1 MEGGRQKSE
10 FGAVGFS
17 SHSAEHAM
25 GNRMSRIVVGCF
37 SSERHEKYAH
47 GLHFSEPLDEGLGH
61 SFCYVRPVLG
71 SPTLSP
77 HHGDSR
83 DISPPALDLALES
96 ADAAE
101 VDSQI
106 GGVSDELPN
115 LEAAART
122 EPTDSTLRSQLT
134 ERPRVGWEK
143 GERVKHNERAKSM
156 TETSFK
162 SISGAS
168 VSANTATPRSVA
180 SQEQFNSFS
189 NVPIERAAAF
199 ESTAS
204 FSALPLQRIAN
215 SGPISGPLSG
225 PASGPLDRGL
235 QSGPLERGFMSGP
248 LERGFM
254 SGPIERGFMSGPLEP
269 VDRNTFSAPLAG
281 PHPSRKKSSLRRF
294 VRSMS
299 LPMRKAIART
309 VSKTTATL
317 TRTIV
322 IPVRHFVMGD
332 NHREGDRDFPHSA
345 FDSPIESGSSG
356 SDLDI
361 KDDNNLQW
369 AQGKAGEDRV
379 HVVLSEEHGWLFVG
393 IYDGFNGP
401 DAPDFLMSNLYP
413 AIYRE
418 LKGLLWN
425 QKSAFELG
433 DGSPSDGEGDVSDA
447 RNARLSGDDERAGGD
462 FISRL
467 GHSCSSDPSLEG
479 QKGCAS
485 NLQSG
490 LMELSRPGTS
500 ALEEVGRD
508 GREDPG
514 GNGCQSRNHLEWPS
528 EETAHAVDLRPDNI
542 DNCPGQPSREV
553 DTIVNHGNEKHSEE
567 HRGKHM
573 EGHLTCDLSTRESKC
588 DLDLGLE
595 QEGELDED
603 RIDAEGIEQ
612 DLSSIVSQ
620 VNTPEPIGSSNV
632 HLAENTSVKDH
643 SILNMKLQVLHN
655 RRREQHRKYPQWRYE
670 WEQERLV
677 EEERMREKLRLKQ
690 EAKEMENNTVD
701 HDAVLKALSRA
712 LEATEEAY
720 LDMTYRVLDEN
731 PELALMGSCVLV
743 MLMKDEDVYILN
755 VGDSRAI
762 IAQDCRRGSF
772 NSLSKLARNQLNGYK
787 APVDEHERIGARDS
801 LLRQELERIIEET
814 PTEIEALETHD
825 PNLGPPPPGLSL
837 LGALQLTSDHSTS
850 TEEEVQRLRAE
861 HPFDDDIISNDRVKG
876 RLKVTRAFGA
886 GFLKQPRLNNV
897 LFEMFRCKFI
907 GNDPY
912 INCDPCLRHHKLGPQ
927 DRFLVLSSDGLY
939 QYLTNEEVVS
949 HVEWFM
955 ERCPDGDPA
964 QRLIE
969 ELLFRAAKKNG
980 MELNELLDIPQGDR
994 RKYHDDV
1001 SVMVISLEGRIWR
1014 SSGSLKHST

>member
-1 MEGGRQKSE
+1 M
-10 FGAVGFS
+10 AVIDDVQLCSMTMS

-96 ADAAE
+96 ADPAE

-106 GGVSDELPN
+106 GVVSDEQPN
-115 LEAAART
+115 LEAAGRT
-122 EPTDSTLRSQLT
+122 EPTDATLRSQLT

-143 GERVKHNERAKSM
+143 AERGKHNERAKSM

-162 SISGAS
+162 AISGAS

-281 PHPSRKKSSLRRF
+281 LHPSRKKSSLRRF

-332 NHREGDRDFPHSA
+332 NSKEGDRDFPHSS

-433 DGSPSDGEGDVSDA
+433 DGSPGDGEGDVPDA
-447 RNARLSGDDERAGGD
+447 RNGRRSGEDERAGGD

-467 GHSCSSDPSLEG
+467 GHSCSSDPSVEG

-490 LMELSRPGTS
+490 LKEWSSPGTS
-500 ALEEVGRD
+500 AVEEVGRD
-508 GREDPG
+508 GREDLG
-514 GNGCQSRNHLEWPS
+514 GNGCQSRNHLEWSS
-528 EETAHAVDLRPDNI
+528 EKPACAVDLRPGNI
-542 DNCPGQPSREV
+542 DNCLGQPSCEV
-553 DTIVNHGNEKHSEE
+553 DTIANHGDEKHPQEP
-567 HRGKHM
+567 RGKHT
-573 EGHLTCDLSTRESKC
+573 EGHLKCDLSTRESKC
-588 DLDLGLE
+588 NLGLGLE
-595 QEGELDED
+595 QEGKLDED
-603 RIDAEGIEQ
+603 RIDTEEGTEQ

-620 VNTPEPIGSSNV
+620 VDTPEPIGSSNV
-632 HLAENTSVKDH
+632 HLAENASVKDH

-655 RRREQHRKYPQWRYE
+655 RRREQHRKYPQWR
-670 WEQERLV
+670 
-677 EEERMREKLRLKQ
+677 
-690 EAKEMENNTVD
+690 
-701 HDAVLKALSRA
+701 
-712 LEATEEAY
+712 
-720 LDMTYRVLDEN
+720 
-731 PELALMGSCVLV
+731 
-743 MLMKDEDVYILN
+743 
-755 VGDSRAI
+755 
-762 IAQDCRRGSF
+762 
-772 NSLSKLARNQLNGYK
+772 
-787 APVDEHERIGARDS
+787 
-801 LLRQELERIIEET
+801 
-814 PTEIEALETHD
+814 
-825 PNLGPPPPGLSL
+825 
-837 LGALQLTSDHSTS
+837 
-850 TEEEVQRLRAE
+850 
-861 HPFDDDIISNDRVKG
+861 
-876 RLKVTRAFGA
+876 
-886 GFLKQPRLNNV
+886 
-897 LFEMFRCKFI
+897 
-907 GNDPY
+907 
-912 INCDPCLRHHKLGPQ
+912 
-927 DRFLVLSSDGLY
+927 
-939 QYLTNEEVVS
+939 
-949 HVEWFM
+949 
-955 ERCPDGDPA
+955 
-964 QRLIE
+964 
-969 ELLFRAAKKNG
+969 
-980 MELNELLDIPQGDR
+980 
-994 RKYHDDV
+994 
-1001 SVMVISLEGRIWR
+1001 
-1014 SSGSLKHST
+1014 

>member
-1 MEGGRQKSE
+1 
-10 FGAVGFS
+10 
-17 SHSAEHAM
+17 M
-25 GNRMSRIVVGCF
+25 GNRMSRIALGCF

-71 SPTLSP
+71 SLAYSP
-77 HHGDSR
+77 NHEDS
-83 DISPPALDLALES
+83 P
-96 ADAAE
+96 
-101 VDSQI
+101 
-106 GGVSDELPN
+106 
-115 LEAAART
+115 
-122 EPTDSTLRSQLT
+122 
-134 ERPRVGWEK
+134 
-143 GERVKHNERAKSM
+143 KSM

-162 SISGAS
+162 TISGAS
-168 VSANTATPRSVA
+168 VSANTSTPRSVA

-199 ESTAS
+199 ESTSS

-225 PASGPLDRGL
+225 LLGAGPLDRGL

-281 PHPSRKKSSLRRF
+281 LHGPTRKKNSLKRF

-322 IPVRHFVMGD
+322 IPVRHFVLGD
-332 NHREGDRDFPHSA
+332 NPRDGDHRDFPQSSL
-345 FDSPIESGSSG
+345 DSPLNLGTSG
-356 SDLDI
+356 SDLEI

-425 QKSAFELG
+425 QKSGFELG
-433 DGSPSDGEGDVSDA
+433 DSSPGDY
-447 RNARLSGDDERAGGD
+447 
-462 FISRL
+462 
-467 GHSCSSDPSLEG
+467 
-479 QKGCAS
+479 
-485 NLQSG
+485 
-490 LMELSRPGTS
+490 
-500 ALEEVGRD
+500 
-508 GREDPG
+508 
-514 GNGCQSRNHLEWPS
+514 
-528 EETAHAVDLRPDNI
+528 
-542 DNCPGQPSREV
+542 
-553 DTIVNHGNEKHSEE
+553 
-567 HRGKHM
+567 
-573 EGHLTCDLSTRESKC
+573 
-588 DLDLGLE
+588 
-595 QEGELDED
+595 
-603 RIDAEGIEQ
+603 
-612 DLSSIVSQ
+612 
-620 VNTPEPIGSSNV
+620 
-632 HLAENTSVKDH
+632 
-643 SILNMKLQVLHN
+643 VLHN
-655 RRREQHRKYPQWRYE
+655 RRWEQHRKYPQWRYE

-677 EEERMREKLRLKQ
+677 EEERLKEKLRLMQ
-690 EAKEMENNTVD
+690 VEKESENNTVD

-772 NSLSKLARNQLNGYK
+772 NSLSKLSRNQLNGYN
-787 APVDEHERIGARDS
+787 VDEHERIGARDS

-814 PTEIEALETHD
+814 PTEIEALEAHD
-825 PNLGPPPPGLSL
+825 PNLGPPPLGLSL
-837 LGALQLTSDHSTS
+837 LGALQLTEDHSTS

-912 INCDPCLRHHKLGPQ
+912 ISCDPCLRHHKLGPQ

-939 QYLTNEEVVS
+939 QYLSNEEVVS
-949 HVEWFM
+949 RVEWFM

-1014 SSGSLKHST
+1014 SSGSLKHSA

>member
-1 MEGGRQKSE
+1 
-10 FGAVGFS
+10 
-17 SHSAEHAM
+17 M
-25 GNRMSRIVVGCF
+25 GNRMSRITLGCF

-71 SPTLSP
+71 SPAHSP
-77 HHGDSR
+77 HYEDFR
-83 DISPPALDLALES
+83 DISPPALDLPLELSS
-96 ADAAE
+96 AE
-101 VDSQI
+101 SIEMDSQI
-106 GGVSDELPN
+106 GISSDELPN
-115 LEAAART
+115 LERM
-122 EPTDSTLRSQLT
+122 EPETRQAD
-134 ERPRVGWEK
+134 RPRVVWEK
-143 GERVKHNERAKSM
+143 PERGKHNERAKSL

-162 SISGAS
+162 AISGAS

-199 ESTAS
+199 ESTSS

-225 PASGPLDRGL
+225 PLGSGTLDRGL
-235 QSGPLERGFMSGP
+235 PSGPLERGLMSGPLERGFMSGP
-248 LERGFM
+248 IERGFM

-281 PHPSRKKSSLRRF
+281 PHGPARKKNPLKRF

-299 LPMRKAIART
+299 LPVKKAIART

-322 IPVRHFVMGD
+322 IPVRHFVLGD
-332 NHREGDRDFPHSA
+332 HPRDVDHRDFPLSSL
-345 FDSPIESGSSG
+345 DSPLDSGSSG
-356 SDLDI
+356 SDLEI
-361 KDDNNLQW
+361 KADNNLQW

-425 QKSAFELG
+425 QRSGFELG
-433 DGSPSDGEGDVSDA
+433 DDSPCEDGEGGA
-447 RNARLSGDDERAGGD
+447 PGYRYIRRSGEEERAGGD
-462 FISRL
+462 FIARL
-467 GHSCSSDPSLEG
+467 GRVDSTGSDPSQEG
-479 QKGCAS
+479 QKGC
-485 NLQSG
+485 LRIMESG
-490 LMELSRPGTS
+490 VMGLSSLETS
-500 ALEEVGRD
+500 VIEGD
-508 GREDPG
+508 GREDSGKNSCHPR
-514 GNGCQSRNHLEWPS
+514 SHLDSLLDKP
-528 EETAHAVDLRPDNI
+528 AVSADLRPDDS
-542 DNCPGQPSREV
+542 DNGLGQPNCEV
-553 DTIVNHGNEKHSEE
+553 DTAVIHCDEHLPGEQLHKHT
-567 HRGKHM
+567 
-573 EGHLTCDLSTRESKC
+573 EGHINCDLSTTESNCK
-588 DLDLGLE
+588 LGLGLE
-595 QEGELDED
+595 REGKLVEDRVGTQEGT
-603 RIDAEGIEQ
+603 EQ

-620 VNTPEPIGSSNV
+620 VDSPEPIGSSNV
-632 HLAENTSVKDH
+632 HLAENVPAKDH
-643 SILNMKLQVLHN
+643 SILNTKLQFLHD

-670 WEQERLV
+670 WEQERLA
-677 EEERMREKLRLKQ
+677 EEERLREKLRLRR
-690 EAKEMENNTVD
+690 EAEESESNTVD

-720 LDMTYRVLDEN
+720 LDMTYRVLDDN

-762 IAQDCRRGSF
+762 VAQDCRRGSF
-772 NSLSKLARNQLNGYK
+772 NSLSKLSRSQLNGYN
-787 APVDEHERIGARDS
+787 ADEHERIGARDS

-814 PTEIEALETHD
+814 PTEIEALEAHD

-837 LGALQLTSDHSTS
+837 LGALQLTEDHSTS

-912 INCDPCLRHHKLGPQ
+912 ISCDPCLRHHKLGPQ

-939 QYLTNEEVVS
+939 QYLSNEEVVS

-1014 SSGSLKHST
+1014 SSGSLKHPA

>member
-1 MEGGRQKSE
+1 
-10 FGAVGFS
+10 
-17 SHSAEHAM
+17 M
-25 GNRMSRIVVGCF
+25 GNRMSRVVVGCF
-37 SSERHEKYAH
+37 SSEPHHAKYSH

-61 SFCYVRPVLG
+61 SFCYVRRPVLG
-71 SPTLSP
+71 SPILVD
-77 HHGDSR
+77 GDSEPMP
-83 DISPPALDLALES
+83 SPPPADVPVES
-96 ADAAE
+96 SAVADPHTTTVESSDPHSQVAE
-101 VDSQI
+101 
-106 GGVSDELPN
+106 EL
-115 LEAAART
+115 
-122 EPTDSTLRSQLT
+122 STLEPDGATTRD
-134 ERPRVGWEK
+134 RPRVVWEK
-143 GERVKHNERAKSM
+143 PKHSKSL

-162 SISGAS
+162 AISGAS

-199 ESTAS
+199 EASAS
-204 FSALPLQRIAN
+204 FSSLPLQRIAN
-215 SGPISGPLSG
+215 SGPISGP
-225 PASGPLDRGL
+225 ASGPLM

-269 VDRNTFSAPLAG
+269 MDRNTFSAPLSG
-281 PHPSRKKSSLRRF
+281 PRKKSSLKRF
-294 VRSMS
+294 VRSVS
-299 LPMRKAIART
+299 IPMRRAIART

-317 TRTIV
+317 ARTIV

-332 NHREGDRDFPHSA
+332 REGERGEFPQSDFN
-345 FDSPIESGSSG
+345 SPMESGSCG
-356 SDLDI
+356 SDLDS
-361 KDDNNLQW
+361 KDGSNLQW

-425 QKSAFELG
+425 QKSAFEFG
-433 DGSPSDGEGDVSDA
+433 DGDEIRDG
-447 RNARLSGDDERAGGD
+447 RQDDGD
-462 FISRL
+462 FASRL
-467 GHSCSSDPSLEG
+467 GHSSPCSSDI
-479 QKGCAS
+479 
-485 NLQSG
+485 
-490 LMELSRPGTS
+490 SRK
-500 ALEEVGRD
+500 ECV
-508 GREDPG
+508 REDVG
-514 GNGCQSRNHLEWPS
+514 GCQVRNHLEVEKP
-528 EETAHAVDLRPDNI
+528 AVDLRPGNVG
-542 DNCPGQPSREV
+542 NCVGQPSCEG
-553 DTIVNHGNEKHSEE
+553 DKTIYGD
-567 HRGKHM
+567 GKYDERA
-573 EGHLTCDLSTRESKC
+573 EGCGKCDLSTRESNC
-588 DLDLGLE
+588 GDLDLGLE
-595 QEGELDED
+595 REGKLVEDRVDTQEGSSNEQQ
-603 RIDAEGIEQ
+603 Q
-612 DLSSIVSQ
+612 DLPSIVSQ
-620 VNTPEPIGSSNV
+620 DDTPEPIASSNV
-632 HLAENTSVKDH
+632 NLADNTPLKDH

-677 EEERMREKLRLKQ
+677 EEERLREKLRLKE
-690 EAKEMENNTVD
+690 EAKELADNSVD

-772 NSLSKLARNQLNGYK
+772 NSLSKLSRCQLNGFN
-787 APVDEHERIGARDS
+787 VDEIERIGARDS

-825 PNLGPPPPGLSL
+825 PFLGPPPLGLSL

-907 GNDPY
+907 GEDPY
-912 INCDPCLRHHKLGPQ
+912 VNCEPCLRHHKLGPQ

-939 QYLTNEEVVS
+939 QYLSNEEVVS

>member
-1 MEGGRQKSE
+1 MT
-10 FGAVGFS
+10 VS

-77 HHGDSR
+77 NHEDSH
-83 DISPPALDLALES
+83 DVSPPALDLTLES

-101 VDSQI
+101 AYSQI
-106 GGVSDELPN
+106 GAVSDELPN
-115 LEAAART
+115 LEAARVDPDA
-122 EPTDSTLRSQLT
+122 TLRS
-134 ERPRVGWEK
+134 ERPRVGWER
-143 GERVKHNERAKSM
+143 GKHNERAKSM

-162 SISGAS
+162 AISGAS

-281 PHPSRKKSSLRRF
+281 PHPSRKKSSLKRF

-332 NHREGDRDFPHSA
+332 NPREGDRDFPHIS

-361 KDDNNLQW
+361 KDDTNLQW

-433 DGSPSDGEGDVSDA
+433 DGSPGDEEGDVLGGRA
-447 RNARLSGDDERAGGD
+447 GRRSGEDDRAGGD
-462 FISRL
+462 FIGRL
-467 GHSCSSDPSLEG
+467 GQACRSDPSVDG
-479 QKGCAS
+479 HKGCAS
-485 NLQSG
+485 KLQSG
-490 LMELSRPGTS
+490 LKELSSLGTFS
-500 ALEEVGRD
+500 VEEVGGD
-508 GREDPG
+508 GREDLG
-514 GNGCQSRNHLEWPS
+514 GNGCQARNHHLEWPS
-528 EETAHAVDLRPDNI
+528 EKTADVVALRPDNTS
-542 DNCPGQPSREV
+542 NCLGQPSCEGSV
-553 DTIVNHGNEKHSEE
+553 KHLQERS
-567 HRGKHM
+567 HKRT
-573 EGHLTCDLSTRESKC
+573 EGHLKCDFGTRESKC
-588 DLDLGLE
+588 DLGLGLE
-595 QEGELDED
+595 QEEKLVED
-603 RIDAEGIEQ
+603 RIDSEDGTEQ
-612 DLSSIVSQ
+612 DLPSIVSQ
-620 VNTPEPIGSSNV
+620 VDTPEPIGSSNV
-632 HLAENTSVKDH
+632 HLAENTPVKDH
-643 SILNMKLQVLHN
+643 SILSMKLQVLHN
-655 RRREQHRKYPQWRYE
+655 RRREQHRKYPQWR
-670 WEQERLV
+670 
-677 EEERMREKLRLKQ
+677 
-690 EAKEMENNTVD
+690 
-701 HDAVLKALSRA
+701 
-712 LEATEEAY
+712 
-720 LDMTYRVLDEN
+720 
-731 PELALMGSCVLV
+731 
-743 MLMKDEDVYILN
+743 
-755 VGDSRAI
+755 
-762 IAQDCRRGSF
+762 
-772 NSLSKLARNQLNGYK
+772 
-787 APVDEHERIGARDS
+787 
-801 LLRQELERIIEET
+801 
-814 PTEIEALETHD
+814 
-825 PNLGPPPPGLSL
+825 
-837 LGALQLTSDHSTS
+837 
-850 TEEEVQRLRAE
+850 
-861 HPFDDDIISNDRVKG
+861 
-876 RLKVTRAFGA
+876 
-886 GFLKQPRLNNV
+886 
-897 LFEMFRCKFI
+897 
-907 GNDPY
+907 
-912 INCDPCLRHHKLGPQ
+912 
-927 DRFLVLSSDGLY
+927 
-939 QYLTNEEVVS
+939 
-949 HVEWFM
+949 
-955 ERCPDGDPA
+955 
-964 QRLIE
+964 
-969 ELLFRAAKKNG
+969 
-980 MELNELLDIPQGDR
+980 
-994 RKYHDDV
+994 
-1001 SVMVISLEGRIWR
+1001 
-1014 SSGSLKHST
+1014 

>member
-1 MEGGRQKSE
+1 
-10 FGAVGFS
+10 
-17 SHSAEHAM
+17 M
-25 GNRMSRIVVGCF
+25 GNRMSRIALGCF

-71 SPTLSP
+71 SLAYSP
-77 HHGDSR
+77 NHEDSR
-83 DISPPALDLALES
+83 DISPPALDLPLETAS
-96 ADAAE
+96 ADAVEMDPQMRAA
-101 VDSQI
+101 
-106 GGVSDELPN
+106 SDELPN
-115 LEAAART
+115 LEKM
-122 EPTDSTLRSQLT
+122 ELELKQVD
-134 ERPRVGWEK
+134 RPRVVWEK
-143 GERVKHNERAKSM
+143 PERSKHNERAKSM

-162 SISGAS
+162 TISGAS
-168 VSANTATPRSVA
+168 VSANTSTPRSVA

-199 ESTAS
+199 ESTSS

-225 PASGPLDRGL
+225 LLGAGPLDRGL

-281 PHPSRKKSSLRRF
+281 LHGPTRKKNSLKRF

-322 IPVRHFVMGD
+322 IPVRHFVLGD
-332 NHREGDRDFPHSA
+332 NPRDGDHRDFPQSSL
-345 FDSPIESGSSG
+345 DSPLNLGTSG
-356 SDLDI
+356 SDLEI

-425 QKSAFELG
+425 QKSGFELG
-433 DGSPSDGEGDVSDA
+433 DSSPGDYGGGSTLGLRNIRRSGEEG
-447 RNARLSGDDERAGGD
+447 RAGGD
-462 FISRL
+462 FIARL
-467 GHSCSSDPSLEG
+467 RRVDSSSCVSLQES
-479 QKGCAS
+479 QKECAS
-485 NLQSG
+485 NMQFG
-490 LMELSRPGTS
+490 VKELSSSGTS
-500 ALEEVGRD
+500 GIE
-508 GREDPG
+508 
-514 GNGCQSRNHLEWPS
+514 GNGKEDLDRNSCQPHSLLETPLVKPAVVS
-528 EETAHAVDLRPDNI
+528 VDLS
-542 DNCPGQPSREV
+542 PGDIGNELGYSSCEV
-553 DTIVNHGNEKHSEE
+553 DIAVTHGNGEHSEE
-567 HRGKHM
+567 QLLKHT
-573 EGHLTCDLSTRESKC
+573 EGHVKCELSTSESKC
-588 DLDLGLE
+588 ELGLGLE
-595 QEGELDED
+595 QEGILVED
-603 RIDAEGIEQ
+603 RVDTQVGTEQ
-612 DLSSIVSQ
+612 NLSSIAPQ
-620 VNTPEPIGSSNV
+620 VKTPESIGSSNV
-632 HLAENTSVKDH
+632 HLAENNLAKDH
-643 SILNMKLQVLHN
+643 SFLNMKLQVLHN
-655 RRREQHRKYPQWRYE
+655 RRWEQHRKYPQWRYE

-677 EEERMREKLRLKQ
+677 EEERLKEKLRLMQ
-690 EAKEMENNTVD
+690 VEKESENNTVD

-772 NSLSKLARNQLNGYK
+772 NSLSKLSRNQLNGYN
-787 APVDEHERIGARDS
+787 VDEHERIGARDS

-814 PTEIEALETHD
+814 PTEIEALEAHD
-825 PNLGPPPPGLSL
+825 PNLGPPPLGLSL
-837 LGALQLTSDHSTS
+837 LGALQLTEDHSTS

-912 INCDPCLRHHKLGPQ
+912 ISCDPCLRHHKLGPQ

-939 QYLTNEEVVS
+939 QYLSNEEVVS
-949 HVEWFM
+949 RVEWFM

-1014 SSGSLKHST
+1014 SSGSLKHSA